1 MTELRKWNLIFQEQ
15 HKQEVRKERER
26 HAAQAAG
33 LKSEL
38 DSLKE
43 LLKTYETSSQRKD
56 EVAQRGFLAFACTCC
71 ADWLIRVKGVVLLL
85 SDVSFQIIANLSQVL
100 DRQKEKIEKMRIFA
114 HWRVKH
120 TEVKEEVK

>member
-1 MTELRKWNLIFQEQ
+1 M
-15 HKQEVRKERER
+15 RKERER

-33 LKSEL
+33 LKSEM

-43 LLKTYETSSQRKD
+43 LLRTYETSSQRKD
-56 EVAQRGFLAFACTCC
+56 EVAKQGFFAFACTCC
-71 ADWLIRVKGVVLLL
+71 ADWLIRVVLLL
-85 SDVSFQIIANLSQVL
+85 CDVSFQVIANLSQVL
-100 DRQKEKIEKMRIFA
+100 DRQKEKIEKMRTFT